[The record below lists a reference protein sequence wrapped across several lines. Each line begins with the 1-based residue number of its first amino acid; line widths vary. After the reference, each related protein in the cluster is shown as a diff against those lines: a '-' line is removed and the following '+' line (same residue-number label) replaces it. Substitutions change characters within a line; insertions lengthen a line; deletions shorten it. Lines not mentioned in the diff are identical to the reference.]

1 MPNLPFTSPTARA
14 ALRALGALPFAMP
27 LTLAAA
33 GIAAAQTP
41 PPPPPPGGHACM
53 PATVSVNGEG
63 QSFIAPDMASIT
75 VGVTTQN
82 PTAAEA
88 MTANSTTQTAVI
100 EALTGQGIE
109 RRDIQTSS
117 LSLSPVQD
125 YPDGQAPV
133 LRGYR
138 AENVVTVKIRDLD
151 KLGATLDAL
160 VGAGAN
166 EIRNIDF
173 IREDMR
179 DAQDEARKLAVEDA
193 RHRAETIAAAA
204 GQELGPLIEIGDSV
218 NSGPR
223 PPQPMMARAAM
234 ASDSVPV
241 EAGELSVNQQIS
253 AVWALTGGAC
263 VPGGPRSDGPKPPPP
278 PPPADGAAPPAPAPV
293 DAGPGMGA
301 GAPPE
306 APPAPTN

>member
-1 MPNLPFTSPTARA
+1 MPTLPLNTLTART
-14 ALRALGALPFAMP
+14 ALRAIGALPFAVP

-41 PPPPPPGGHACM
+41 SPPPPPAGHACT

-63 QSFIAPDMASIT
+63 QSFIAPDMATIT
-75 VGVTTQN
+75 VGVSTQN

-100 EALTGQGIE
+100 DALTGHGIE

-117 LSLSPVQD
+117 LSLSPVQE
-125 YPDGQAPV
+125 YPDGQPPV

-138 AENVVTVKIRDLD
+138 AENVVTVKIRDLG
-151 KLGATLDAL
+151 KLGGTLDAL

-166 EIRNIDF
+166 EIRNIAF

-179 DAQDEARKLAVEDA
+179 GAQDEARKLAVEDA

-204 GQELGPLIEIGDSV
+204 GQQLGPLIEIGDSV
-218 NSGPR
+218 TSGPR

-234 ASDSVPV
+234 AADSVPV
-241 EAGELSVNQQIS
+241 EAGELEVTQQIS

-263 VPGGPRSDGPKPPPP
+263 IPGGPGVDAPPPP
-278 PPPADGAAPPAPAPV
+278 PPGAGPA

-306 APPAPTN
+306 APPVPAN